1 MKILYLDCSMGAAGD
16 MLTAALVNAI
26 GESDSLAK
34 ELNSLGIP
42 GVEFIPETSVK
53 CSVTGL
59 HMKVTVNGTEE
70 GEEHEHHHDH
80 DHSHEDGHNHEHDH
94 GHHHDDE
101 HDHDHDHHHE
111 HGHEYSHG
119 EEGGHAH
126 EHSHSDLHGIEHLVR
141 DHFHISPK
149 VADDVMKVYGIIA
162 EAEST
167 VHGVPVTQI
176 HFHEVGQMDAVAD
189 ITAVCYLMD
198 KLSPDKVVVSP
209 VNVGSGTVK
218 TQHGILPVPA
228 PATALILKDIPVYA
242 GDIASELCTP
252 TGAALIRYFA
262 DSFGTMPVMSMD
274 SVGYGMGKKDFP
286 QANCVRAIIGNSSS
300 LSEEIYELSCNVDDM
315 TGEEVGYAMDRLFE
329 QGALDVYVVPIQ
341 MKKNRPAFLIRVLSN
356 GSDRDKLV
364 RAIFRHTTT
373 IGIRQCRMDRYVLTR
388 RTAQKDTSAGTV
400 RMKVSEGYGAKK
412 AKPEFDDLASIAA
425 EKDLSLYEV
434 REKYLGIGDD
444 E

>member
-16 MLTAALVNAI
+16 MLTAALVDAM
-26 GESDSLAK
+26 GDRDELVG
-34 ELNSLGIP
+34 ELNSIGIP
-42 GVEFIPETSVK
+42 GVEFTAQTSVK

-70 GEEHEHHHDH
+70 GDEDHEHEHHHDH
-80 DHSHEDGHNHEHDH
+80 E
-94 GHHHDDE
+94 HHHE
-101 HDHDHDHHHE
+101 HDHHHE
-111 HGHEYSHG
+111 HE
-119 EEGGHAH
+119 H
-126 EHSHSDLHGIEHLVR
+126 EHSHDEGRTHEHSHYDLHGIEHLVR

-167 VHGVPVTQI
+167 VHGVPVDRI

-198 KLSPDKVVVSP
+198 RLSPQKVVVSP

-242 GDIASELCTP
+242 GNIASELCTP
-252 TGAALIRYFA
+252 TGAALITYFA
-262 DSFGTMPVMSMD
+262 DSFGTMPVMEMR

-286 QANCVRAIIGNSSS
+286 QANCVRAITGNAAA

-315 TGEEVGYAMDRLFE
+315 TGEEVGYAMDRLFDA
-329 QGALDVYVVPIQ
+329 GALDVYVVPIQ
-341 MKKNRPAFLIRVLSN
+341 MKKNRPAHLIRVLSS
-356 GSDRDKLV
+356 GSDREKL
-364 RAIFRHTTT
+364 AGEIFRYTTT
-373 IGIRQCRMDRYVLTR
+373 IGIRQCRMDRYVLKR
-388 RTAQKDTSAGTV
+388 RMEERETAAGTI
-400 RMKVSEGYGAKK
+400 RFKVSEGYGVKK
-412 AKPEFDDLASIAA
+412 EKPEFDDLARIA
-425 EKDLSLYEV
+425 EEEDLSLYEV
-434 REKYLGIGDD
+434 RKKYIRVPD
-444 E
+444 EE

>member
-16 MLTAALVNAI
+16 MLTAALVDAM
-26 GESDSLAK
+26 GDRDELVG
-34 ELNSLGIP
+34 ELNSIGIP
-42 GVEFIPETSVK
+42 GVEFTAQTSVK

-70 GEEHEHHHDH
+70 GDEDHEHEHHHDH
-80 DHSHEDGHNHEHDH
+80 E
-94 GHHHDDE
+94 HHHE
-101 HDHDHDHHHE
+101 HDHHHE
-111 HGHEYSHG
+111 HEHEHSHD
-119 EEGGHAH
+119 EGSAH

-167 VHGVPVTQI
+167 VHGVPVDRI

-198 KLSPDKVVVSP
+198 RLSPQKVVVSP

-242 GDIASELCTP
+242 GNIASELCTP

-262 DSFGTMPVMSMD
+262 DSFGTMPVMEMD

-286 QANCVRAIIGNSSS
+286 QANCVRAITGNAAE

-315 TGEEVGYAMDRLFE
+315 TGEEVGYAMDRLFDA
-329 QGALDVYVVPIQ
+329 GALDVYVVPIQ
-341 MKKNRPAFLIRVLSN
+341 MKKNRPAHLIRVLSL
-356 GSDRDKLV
+356 GSDREKL
-364 RAIFRHTTT
+364 AGQIFRYTTT
-373 IGIRQCRMDRYVLTR
+373 IGIRQCRMDRYVLKR
-388 RTAQKDTSAGTV
+388 RMEERETAAGTI
-400 RMKVSEGYGAKK
+400 RFKVSEGYGVKK
-412 AKPEFDDLASIAA
+412 EKPEFDDLARIA
-425 EKDLSLYEV
+425 EEEDLSLYEV
-434 REKYLGIGDD
+434 RKKYIRVPD
-444 E
+444 EE